1 MANFGVSVDTTP
13 MASKMNSIS
22 ENVNLTTGAV
32 VVMKESLLKAEAEA
46 TDYLCKNINGGFLDL
61 IASQIAQKSALS
73 QSETKAYAMELAQQ
87 VKELATLQV
96 RMSKDYAMITK
107 RNISLFNNLNK
118 ELENRIIA
126 LDKDIID
133 FVKKD
138 IKKIDSR
145 IMEHIAAVPVN
156 QSESL
161 SVSQAIVAAHI
172 KAEADRLIEAMY
184 HYLKKDKEQKISTRR
199 IMHPL
204 PTECRQETCVPVACC
219 TTASGNIQTSNVY
232 VAQSL
237 PERIASHI
245 YNAVKAQFNNLPWT
259 NGGAQERNDIKAEVN
274 NLIEQ
279 NHLSERVAATMRKLM
294 EKNNWKTT
302 EKE

>member
-1 MANFGVSVDTTP
+1 
-13 MASKMNSIS
+13 
-22 ENVNLTTGAV
+22 
-32 VVMKESLLKAEAEA
+32 
-46 TDYLCKNINGGFLDL
+46 
-61 IASQIAQKSALS
+61 
-73 QSETKAYAMELAQQ
+73 
-87 VKELATLQV
+87 
-96 RMSKDYAMITK
+96 
-107 RNISLFNNLNK
+107 
-118 ELENRIIA
+118 
-126 LDKDIID
+126 
-133 FVKKD
+133 
-138 IKKIDSR
+138 
-145 IMEHIAAVPVN
+145 
-156 QSESL
+156 
-161 SVSQAIVAAHI
+161 
-172 KAEADRLIEAMY
+172 MY

-204 PTECRQETCVPVACC
+204 PTNCRQETCVPVACC
-219 TTASGNIQTSNVY
+219 TTASDNTQTSNVY

-237 PERIASHI
+237 PERVASHI

>member
-1 MANFGVSVDTTP
+1 

-61 IASQIAQKSALS
+61 IVSQIAQKSALS

-133 FVKKD
+133 FVKKT
-138 IKKIDSR
+138 SR
-145 IMEHIAAVPVN
+145 
-156 QSESL
+156 
-161 SVSQAIVAAHI
+161 
-172 KAEADRLIEAMY
+172 RLTRASWST
-184 HYLKKDKEQKISTRR
+184 LPPCRSTSPNRSPSARPSWLPISKQR
-199 IMHPL
+199 
-204 PTECRQETCVPVACC
+204 PT
-219 TTASGNIQTSNVY
+219 G
-232 VAQSL
+232 
-237 PERIASHI
+237 
-245 YNAVKAQFNNLPWT
+245 
-259 NGGAQERNDIKAEVN
+259 
-274 NLIEQ
+274 
-279 NHLSERVAATMRKLM
+279 
-294 EKNNWKTT
+294 
-302 EKE
+302 

>member
-1 MANFGVSVDTTP
+1 

-61 IASQIAQKSALS
+61 IVSQIAQKSALS

-87 VKELATLQV
+87 VKELAALQV

-107 RNISLFNNLNK
+107 RNIALFNNLNK
-118 ELENRIIA
+118 ELENRIMA

-138 IKKIDSR
+138 IRKIDSR

-161 SVSQAIVAAHI
+161 SVSQAIVAARI

-184 HYLKKDKEQKISTRR
+184 RYLKKDKEQKIATRR
-199 IMHPL
+199 IMQPQ
-204 PTECRQETCVPVACC
+204 PADSRQETCVPVACC
-219 TTASGNIQTSNVY
+219 TTASGDARTTNVY
-232 VAQSL
+232 VPQSL
-237 PERIASHI
+237 PGNVASRI
-245 YNAVKAQFNNLPWT
+245 YDAVKSRAKDLVWADCP
-259 NGGAQERNDIKAEVN
+259 AEERTAVKEEVN
-274 NLIEQ
+274 TLIEQ
-279 NHLSERVAATMRKLM
+279 NHLSERVASTLRKLL
-294 EKNNWKTT
+294 ENNNWKTT